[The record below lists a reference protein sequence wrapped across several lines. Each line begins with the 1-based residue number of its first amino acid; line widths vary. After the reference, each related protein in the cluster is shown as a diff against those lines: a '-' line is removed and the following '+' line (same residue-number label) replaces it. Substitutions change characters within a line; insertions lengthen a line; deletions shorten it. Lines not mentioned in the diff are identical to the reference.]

1 MISQRYNSINL
12 NDFSVKRTTPS
23 KKTVKL
29 YMVSDEQYMQ
39 RAIQLAKMGGVN
51 VVPNPLVGAVIVHN
65 DRIIGEGYHQVFGG
79 PHAEVN
85 AVNSV
90 PNPDVLAESTI
101 YVSLEPCAHFG
112 KTPPC
117 ANLLVEKQF
126 RRVVIG
132 TVDPFAKVAGQGIR
146 ILEAA
151 GMDVTVGVE
160 EADCQLLNK
169 RFFTFHQNERPY
181 VILKWAQT
189 QDGFIDA
196 ARDSNETGTI
206 RWISSPETKTLVH
219 QWRSEEQAILV
230 GWRTIL
236 NDNPSLTVR
245 AVTGKHP
252 VRIVLDST
260 LKAPKTATVFT
271 DGLPTIVLNTMQS
284 GKEGNVQY
292 IQLPDL
298 SVKAQLKALYEL
310 NILSVI
316 IEGGAQTTQH
326 YIDAGGWNEARVIVG
341 QSLFESGVKAPV
353 MGRMPSRTY
362 SFSNDTIHEFLNR

>member
-1 MISQRYNSINL
+1 
-12 NDFSVKRTTPS
+12 
-23 KKTVKL
+23 
-29 YMVSDEQYMQ
+29 MVSDKQYMQ

-65 DRIIGEGYHQVFGG
+65 DQIIGEGYHQVFGG

-90 PNPDVLAESTI
+90 STPELLSESTI

-126 RRVVIG
+126 KRVVIG
-132 TVDPFAKVAGQGIR
+132 TIDPFSKVAGQGVR
-146 ILEAA
+146 ILEEA
-151 GMDVTVGVE
+151 GIAVTVGVE

-169 RFFTFHQNERPY
+169 RFFTFHQQQRPY
-181 VILKWAQT
+181 IILKWAQT

-196 ARDSNETGTI
+196 DRTANETGTI
-206 RWISSPETKTLVH
+206 RWISSPETQTLVH
-219 QWRSEEQAILV
+219 QWRSDEQAILV

-252 VRIVLDST
+252 IRIVLDST
-260 LKAPKTATVFT
+260 LQAPQTATVFT
-271 DGLPTIVLNTMQS
+271 DGLPTVVLNTIRS
-284 GKEGNVQY
+284 GTAGSVQY
-292 IQLPDL
+292 VQLPDL
-298 SVKAQLKALYEL
+298 SVNNQLKALYEL
-310 NILSVI
+310 NILSII

-326 YIDAGGWNEARVIVG
+326 YIDANRWDEARVIVG
-341 QSLFESGVKAPV
+341 KSMFVNGVKAPII
-353 MGRMPSRTY
+353 GKMPHKTY
-362 SFSNDTIHEFLNR
+362 SFSSDTIHEFLNQ